1 MKTVRLKSLTLKNYR
16 GIQDL
21 TIDAN
26 GQSAY
31 IYGRNRAGKS
41 TVYDAYL
48 ELITGKDSLNRT
60 AYNIKPTDHNGAP
73 IFGIETSISGVFIV
87 NGFDKEI
94 KRTYKEKYTTVIE
107 TGERKYD
114 GLSTY
119 YEIDGRSIK
128 TGKEFQQTIT
138 EVFGSDEVFKLL
150 SNPHYFSGTLHW
162 KERRNLLMQI
172 ANVSD
177 DEVVSKFKSS
187 PELLDGIRKY
197 ETIDNYKKKLA
208 DDRLSSEK
216 ELSAI
221 QVRID
226 ENKSKIKADIDF
238 NNLRIQK
245 ENIEAQIKEIDVL
258 LSSDSESEQ
267 QKEKELSELKL
278 KLIKINSEIAGI
290 KTKTE
295 LDVDKRIKDSQQEYE
310 NLVSQKS
317 SIDKVIGEL
326 QKDEKRKTDKLAL
339 LRAEVENLRKSWTEN
354 NGKTA
359 KSLKEFSGTFQ
370 TVELPDTFEEFIEIL
385 TKFSSEST
393 FVLQSIVSDDN
404 ASYLPTVRDA
414 FVQSINL
421 IDSYLG
427 TEGKKKEYEDYLKR
441 FNEAKTKKL
450 AEIKT
455 EADNLKI
462 EIERLG
468 VDIDEI
474 KKQISENSQKLADLS
489 GEMLLSYDDILK
501 DQDKDKYVSIQL
513 SKDTKYQQL
522 KSEKTAIEKQISD
535 KENENKDEKKEEL
548 KAQKLELSSKIP
560 YIVEQLQQEKIN
572 KDCENRIKE
581 LDSETRKISE
591 SIAGIRKLEHEVSQ
605 FAKFKVDEIESKI
618 NGLFSHVSFQLF
630 ETTLDGKY
638 NEICETSLNGVKWGT
653 INTEGKINSGLDII
667 NTLSEYYGVS
677 LPIFLDNRE
686 SVTNI
691 IDTGTQTINLVVS
704 PEDQKLRVE
713 I

>member
-16 GIQDL
+16 GIKEL

-128 TGKEFQQTIT
+128 TGREFQQIIT

-208 DDRLSSEK
+208 DDRLASEK

-238 NNLRIQK
+238 NGLRIQK
-245 ENIEAQIKEIDVL
+245 ENIEAQIKEIDGL
-258 LSSDSESEQ
+258 LSSNSEAEQ

-278 KLIKINSEIAGI
+278 RIIKINSEIAEI
-290 KTKTE
+290 ETKTE
-295 LDVDKRIKDSQQEYE
+295 LEVGKRISE
-310 NLVSQKS
+310 SQKQYDDLVNQKS
-317 SIDKVIGEL
+317 GIYKIISEL
-326 QKDEKRKTDKLAL
+326 QKDEKRKTDKLAS

-354 NGKTA
+354 NGKSPLTFGQKFPNTGLSSGIDDKFQYVIDALDLAKESFENWGNSNNNQDLISA
-359 KSLKEFSGTFQ
+359 KSTLSDCVSIIGDLLGKE
-370 TVELPDTFEEFIEIL
+370 ENE
-385 TKFSSEST
+385 
-393 FVLQSIVSDDN
+393 
-404 ASYLPTVRDA
+404 
-414 FVQSINL
+414 
-421 IDSYLG
+421 
-427 TEGKKKEYEDYLKR
+427 KEYEEYLKR
-441 FNEAKTKKL
+441 FNEAKSKKL

-489 GEMLLSYDDILK
+489 GEMLLIYDDILK

-522 KSEKTAIEKQISD
+522 NSEKTAIEKQISD

-605 FAKFKVDEIESKI
+605 FAKFKVDAIESKI

-653 INTEGKINSGLDII
+653 INTEGKINAGIDII